1 MKYRHSSKLFRL
13 DAEMLKVF
21 PGEDTG
27 WGRSAAS
34 IAAPAKETLNAIVSF
49 FLFRYHFELINF
61 SVCVFLLLLYPLHSL
76 FFLIFKLFHFWP
88 VEVLSDRL
96 I

>member
-1 MKYRHSSKLFRL
+1 MHKLNRDEVQMKYRHSSKLFRL

-49 FLFRYHFELINF
+49 FLFRKVKI
-61 SVCVFLLLLYPLHSL
+61 L
-76 FFLIFKLFHFWP
+76 FRCLWLVVSKNGH
-88 VEVLSDRL
+88 
-96 I
+96 